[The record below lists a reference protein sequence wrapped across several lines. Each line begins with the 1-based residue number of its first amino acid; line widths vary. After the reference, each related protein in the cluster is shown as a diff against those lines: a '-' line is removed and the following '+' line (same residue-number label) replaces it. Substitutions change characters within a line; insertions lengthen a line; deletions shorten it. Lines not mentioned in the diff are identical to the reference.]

1 MACLEDNSLSI
12 WMIEFSSPLV
22 ILSIWLV
29 EVYMKNLVY
38 SFSGTKETKP
48 LNNFSNKKNLEN
60 ILTDVVKGGKLV
72 WIIFH
77 LFTLKMYMFHNTHKY
92 LKIRKYDSCKRQSA
106 IYLSHWTWSSLY
118 MLYFHNW
125 IGHNMCRGK
134 VVLQ

>member
-1 MACLEDNSLSI
+1 
-12 WMIEFSSPLV
+12 MIEFSSPLV

-72 WIIFH
+72 
-77 LFTLKMYMFHNTHKY
+77 
-92 LKIRKYDSCKRQSA
+92 
-106 IYLSHWTWSSLY
+106 
-118 MLYFHNW
+118 
-125 IGHNMCRGK
+125 
-134 VVLQ
+134 